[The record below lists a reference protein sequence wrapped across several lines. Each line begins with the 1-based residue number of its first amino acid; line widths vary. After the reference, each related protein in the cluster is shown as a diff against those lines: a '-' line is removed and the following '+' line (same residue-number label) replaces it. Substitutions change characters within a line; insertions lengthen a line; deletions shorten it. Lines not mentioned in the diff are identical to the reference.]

1 MATAGVVFLAAGGR
15 SIFPAV
21 VSIVVSK
28 LFWIYFLSRLD
39 LCNFMILL
47 W

>member
-15 SIFPAV
+15 SVFRPV
-21 VSIVVSK
+21 VSKVVSK

-39 LCNFMILL
+39 LYNFLILL